1 MSRSAGR
8 HIRKRIA
15 FMAVSLLASTVI
27 AAFTAATPASAAV
40 TDPASVVNPLLG
52 TSNGGNTFPGADV
65 PFGMVQWS
73 PDTNSRPDGGGYA
86 YGDGTIT
93 SFPLTHMDGPGCNG
107 GASDIPVMP
116 TTGAVNGTATSS
128 FSHSNESANA
138 GYYKVTLGNG
148 VTTELTAT
156 TRSGMAKFTYP
167 ATTQANLLFK
177 LSSGDNTG
185 ATTFTVVN
193 SSEVSGSVVGG
204 HFCGASATY
213 TLYFDM
219 VFDHAFTS
227 NGTFSGGDS
236 LTFNTTSATVL
247 QAKVGLSYVSIANA
261 AANRTAENPNWNFT
275 TTQQAAHTTWNN
287 MLGKI
292 AITGG
297 TSGQQTVFY
306 TSLYHALLHPNVE
319 SDRNGQYRGF
329 DNQVHTVASGQSAQY
344 ANYSGWD
351 IYRSQA
357 QLEALVAPVQASDSA
372 QSMVNDYAQS
382 GQFPK
387 WASNNGE
394 TYVMVGDPADSI
406 IADYYAFGAHTFDT
420 ATAKTD
426 MIHEATVTNNIRPG
440 LNYLVSKGYL
450 PSDGSYGCCNYYGDV
465 STTLEYGTADF
476 AISAF
481 SGALGDT
488 TNQSEFANRAQDWKN
503 LLNTGSGFM
512 QPKLSSG
519 AWPAASAPPVATT
532 SLRVRP
538 GSTPAWCRT
547 TSGVWLPPRA
557 AMRPCSPTSTACWP
571 ASMAPAAQL
580 PTWATSRRSNCH
592 GSTTTSASPTR
603 LSRWYARCR
612 ISSGPTLHR
621 VGASATTISAR

>member
-1 MSRSAGR
+1 
-8 HIRKRIA
+8 
-15 FMAVSLLASTVI
+15 MAVSLLASTVI

-204 HFCGASATY
+204 HFCGARD
-213 TLYFDM
+213 L
-219 VFDHAFTS
+219 HALLRYGLRSFVHQQR
-227 NGTFSGGDS
+227 NVQWWRFADVQHHERDG
-236 LTFNTTSATVL
+236 L

-394 TYVMVGDPADSI
+394 TYVMVGDPADS
-406 IADYYAFGAHTFDT
+406 DH
-420 ATAKTD
+420 
-426 MIHEATVTNNIRPG
+426 RR
-440 LNYLVSKGYL
+440 L
-450 PSDGSYGCCNYYGDV
+450 
-465 STTLEYGTADF
+465 
-476 AISAF
+476 
-481 SGALGDT
+481 
-488 TNQSEFANRAQDWKN
+488 
-503 LLNTGSGFM
+503 
-512 QPKLSSG
+512 
-519 AWPAASAPPVATT
+519 
-532 SLRVRP
+532 LRVR
-538 GSTPAWCRT
+538 
-547 TSGVWLPPRA
+547 RA
-557 AMRPCSPTSTACWP
+557 HLR
-571 ASMAPAAQL
+571 
-580 PTWATSRRSNCH
+580 
-592 GSTTTSASPTR
+592 
-603 LSRWYARCR
+603 
-612 ISSGPTLHR
+612 HR
-621 VGASATTISAR
+621 HRQD